1 MLVTGCAM
9 FPSTRMIT
17 VRKFASQAALT
28 DTSVHSDAII
38 QDNVPSVISLFLRRS
53 LGVVT
58 NNSFRAVLTRQI
70 SPVKPNVRK
79 SFHVVTIAKRYVGTC
94 VHNVVG
100 LSAGKRSHV
109 NMKNVCRVLWIPR
122 FIVNVKGTAPKFWTV
137 AILVHG
143 DVQNPANVTPK
154 LRLS

>member
-9 FPSTRMIT
+9 FLITTMII

-28 DTSVHSDAII
+28 DTSVYSGAII
-38 QDNVPSVISLFLRRS
+38 QENVPSVISLFLRRS

-58 NNSFRAVLTRQI
+58 NNSFRAVLTQQI
-70 SPVKPNVRK
+70 SAVKPNVRK
-79 SFHVVTIAKRYVGTC
+79 PFRVVTIAKRYVGTC
-94 VHNVVG
+94 VQNLVG
-100 LSAGKRSHV
+100 LSAGKLSHV
-109 NMKNVCRVLWIPR
+109 NTKNVCRVLWIPR
-122 FIVNVKGTAPKFWTV
+122 FIASVKGTAQKFWTV

-154 LRLS
+154 LKLS